1 MQKKGIFLP
10 QQTNETCGIS
20 CILMA
25 LLAFGRIRKPA
36 PSVMDEKS
44 AEASFYEMYGGE
56 KPGEGAKKI
65 KGTLGGAIAYAL
77 GARRLSVE
85 LWHGSEALM
94 ENRDGYYPP
103 QMHEKMLAAHKA
115 WIDKA
120 EGKTVVRAGMKIDAQ
135 TMIDALNQER
145 LLIVQCLV
153 EGDADGMHDHV
164 LHWILVFD
172 YRDGEF
178 LAYDPQ
184 YQRPSKKA
192 PNYITIGQEEMR
204 TYMDTPVGAAVISV
218 GERRAQ

>member
-10 QQTNETCGIS
+10 QETNETCGIS

-25 LLAFGRIRKPA
+25 LMAFGKKRRSEL
-36 PSVMDEKS
+36 SVMGEES
-44 AEASFYEMYGGE
+44 AEAIFYRMYGGE
-56 KPGEGAKKI
+56 KAGEGVKEI

-85 LWHGSEALM
+85 LWHESEALM

-115 WIDKA
+115 WIEKS
-120 EGKTVVRAGMKIDAQ
+120 EGKTIVRAGMKIDAQ

-145 LLIVQCLV
+145 LLIVQCLI

-172 YRDGEF
+172 YRDGAF
-178 LAYDPQ
+178 LAYDPL
-184 YQRPSKKA
+184 YERPSKNA
-192 PNYITIGQEEMR
+192 PNYITIGEEEMMA
-204 TYMDTPVGAAVISV
+204 YMDTPVGATVICV
-218 GERRAQ
+218 GERR